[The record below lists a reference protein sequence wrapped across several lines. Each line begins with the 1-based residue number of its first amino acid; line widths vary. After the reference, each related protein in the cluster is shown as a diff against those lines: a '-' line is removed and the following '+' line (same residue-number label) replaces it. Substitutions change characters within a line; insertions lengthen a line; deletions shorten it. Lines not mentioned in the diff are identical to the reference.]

1 MEHDEKVT
9 LSDKINNFFE
19 QNRKKVLI
27 VFAGIFIAVIAVVVS
42 FMIFENKKKSAMG
55 KIETLILKFEKFKS
69 DNLKNSSDSLT
80 EEEKKKL
87 AEAENALIE
96 KLAAYSDNNNYA
108 GFMACQQIA
117 DIYFRNNDFEKA
129 LTYYE
134 KLNLPK
140 DRYIS
145 GVMAY
150 NAGTCADELG
160 RNEKAIE
167 FYKKAMDNT
176 EFPFKARALFNVARV
191 QENLDVKLAIDS
203 YNKVLADY
211 PDTEWASLSK
221 TRIIELGLE
230 H

>member
-42 FMIFENKKKSAMG
+42 FMIFENKKKSAMS
-55 KIETLILKFEKFKS
+55 KIETLILEFEKFKS

-87 AEAENALIE
+87 AEAESTLIE

-145 GVMAY
+145 
-150 NAGTCADELG
+150 
-160 RNEKAIE
+160 
-167 FYKKAMDNT
+167 AMS
-176 EFPFKARALFNVARV
+176 
-191 QENLDVKLAIDS
+191 LDKM
-203 YNKVLADY
+203 KRR
-211 PDTEWASLSK
+211 LSFTK
-221 TRIIELGLE
+221 RLWTTPNFHSRHVHFLMLLVSRKILT
-230 H
+230 